1 MTGAPAFSPPD
12 FDLLAAEYVLGTLEG
27 ADLDRAV
34 ALEASDDN
42 FRRNVVFWQTRL
54 FPLIDA
60 VPPDAVPPELWQK
73 IEQRLVQRVEVK
85 AKAGTP
91 SFWQRLFAPRSEA
104 VVLSRRSALA
114 MSLAALAGGFGLA
127 RWVGQ
132 PEVPS
137 QIAVLTTDAGA
148 PSAIV
153 SVYAS
158 GIVELIPLQTIA
170 VPDGRII
177 EVWTLQSRTQGPVS
191 IGRMDK
197 ARRLRLDLKQLLK
210 PETGHLFELTLEP
223 PGGSPTGKPTGP
235 ILMKGLVQTGV

>member
-1 MTGAPAFSPPD
+1 MTGAPD

-27 ADLDRAV
+27 SDLDRAI
-34 ALEASDDN
+34 ALEASDLD
-42 FRRNVVFWQTRL
+42 FRRSVGEWQARL
-54 FPLIDA
+54 QPLADA
-60 VPPDAVPPELWQK
+60 VPPDAVPPAFWQK
-73 IEQRLVQRVEVK
+73 IETRLGERAVVAPK
-85 AKAGTP
+85 PAAPG
-91 SFWQRLFAPRSEA
+91 FWQQFFAPDAGSP
-104 VVLSRRSALA
+104 VLSRRAALA
-114 MSLAALAGGFGLA
+114 FSVAAAAGGFGLA
-127 RWVGQ
+127 RWFGGA
-132 PEVPS
+132 EVPT
-137 QIAVLTTDAGA
+137 QIAVLTTDAGT

-158 GIVELIPLQTIA
+158 GFVELIPLQGIP

-191 IGRMDK
+191 IGRMDN
-197 ARRLRLDLKQLLK
+197 ARRLRLDLRQLQR

>member
-1 MTGAPAFSPPD
+1 MTSAPD

-27 ADLDRAV
+27 ADLDRAI
-34 ALEASDDN
+34 ALEASDPD
-42 FRRNVVFWQTRL
+42 FRRSVGEWQSRL
-54 FPLIDA
+54 QPLA
-60 VPPDAVPPELWQK
+60 DAVPPETVPSALWQK
-73 IEQRLVQRVEVK
+73 IELRLGERAAAA
-85 AKAGTP
+85 AKPASP
-91 SFWQRLFAPRSEA
+91 SFLQRIFAPEA
-104 VVLSRRSALA
+104 SSPVLSRRAALA
-114 MSLAALAGGFGLA
+114 FSVAAAAGGFGIA
-127 RWVGQ
+127 RWLGGA
-132 PEVPS
+132 EVPT

-158 GIVELIPLQTIA
+158 GFVELIPLQGIA

-197 ARRLRLDLKQLLK
+197 ARRLRLDLRQLQR